1 MKTSKY
7 LNKELQALRNKVI
20 ISSII
25 KTICFDIVVLGL
37 AIALY
42 KIYDFSI
49 VFISI
54 VTIPLLIVSL
64 FIFNVWDFLFD
75 KDFEGEIVSKEATEE
90 MVFHHN
96 MNKWCGW
103 IPARAHNDHDY
114 SVENVV
120 NCEIKADDGK
130 IYTEKWM
137 LDTLPLGSCYEIGDR
152 VRHYAGFRHYSKVNN
167 KKDDYVI
174 CINCG
179 CKNPKYKTRCF
190 DCKNPLQIETE

>member
-1 MKTSKY
+1 MKISKY
-7 LNKELQALRNKVI
+7 LNKELQILRNKAKM
-20 ISSII
+20 SSII
-25 KTICFDIVVLGL
+25 KTICFDIVVFIVAIILYIKFEFSILFSLL
-37 AIALY
+37 AI
-42 KIYDFSI
+42 
-49 VFISI
+49 
-54 VTIPLLIVSL
+54 TPLLIVSL
-64 FIFNVWDFLFD
+64 YLFNILEFVFD

-96 MNKWCGW
+96 MNKLCAS
-103 IPARAHNDHDY
+103 ITFRSRNDHDF
-114 SVENVV
+114 SIVNVV

-174 CINCG
+174 CITCG
-179 CKNPKYKTRCF
+179 CKNPKYKTKCF
-190 DCKNPLQIETE
+190 DCKNPLQIEK